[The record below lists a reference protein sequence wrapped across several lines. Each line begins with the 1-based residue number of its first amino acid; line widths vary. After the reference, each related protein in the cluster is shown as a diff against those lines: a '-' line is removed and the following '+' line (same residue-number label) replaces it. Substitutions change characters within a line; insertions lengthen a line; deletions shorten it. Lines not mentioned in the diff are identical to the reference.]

1 MTEILEEF
9 YDEHLDKI
17 KLVISGIAQSSF
29 KEFYTLIYSKRW
41 LQDRKLEQ
49 QLLRYLKQNIKS
61 INKSLSL
68 LGTKHDQIKQAEM
81 KINKSKPFLTTVTR
95 VTDKTELSDEVDKVY
110 PTINIDQI
118 KAEFK
123 RPEANKYPKRENG
136 RNDITYPNIPIT
148 IMNNEKIFY
157 DLPSTARN
165 IHKYI
170 QLGLEGYP
178 YYEHF
183 KPSFKPTLY
192 KKNQAKKFVGPRGTW
207 MFDLMYFSDYN
218 IKRNRKQ
225 AIYLV
230 GININTRYAVI
241 RRVNGKSVND
251 LIPAFE
257 SLLAKELKKKI
268 SLLIFDGEK
277 AISSKE
283 FEKYC
288 KEHNINVRITYP
300 GIHTQTAPIDRLC
313 RTLRDYFT
321 KFYMHRQT
329 GINSVYKF
337 NDKWKNKKQ
346 FTRVIDESIKIRK
359 MFNGE
364 DQYKTA
370 PIPME
375 YRVYEDNSGEYKYIL
390 KNNDNLYDFY
400 DKSKAFT
407 FISDSDELYDVVR
420 YYNDKPHNG
429 LIKLLKDA
437 SSTFKRPLKYD
448 DEDITPTLVNK
459 KPYLESMIIAYC
471 RYYNTDIA
479 EPGDIYNIGDKV
491 RVYDCFTT
499 NRGALNRNNNELLI
513 GNWEIVSKD
522 GEIYG
527 VFNND
532 NNQLLHVSKYMIHK
546 I

>member
-1 MTEILEEF
+1 
-9 YDEHLDKI
+9 
-17 KLVISGIAQSSF
+17 
-29 KEFYTLIYSKRW
+29 
-41 LQDRKLEQ
+41 
-49 QLLRYLKQNIKS
+49 
-61 INKSLSL
+61 
-68 LGTKHDQIKQAEM
+68 
-81 KINKSKPFLTTVTR
+81 
-95 VTDKTELSDEVDKVY
+95 
-110 PTINIDQI
+110 
-118 KAEFK
+118 
-123 RPEANKYPKRENG
+123 
-136 RNDITYPNIPIT
+136 
-148 IMNNEKIFY
+148 
-157 DLPSTARN
+157 
-165 IHKYI
+165 
-170 QLGLEGYP
+170 
-178 YYEHF
+178 
-183 KPSFKPTLY
+183 
-192 KKNQAKKFVGPRGTW
+192 
-207 MFDLMYFSDYN
+207 
-218 IKRNRKQ
+218 
-225 AIYLV
+225 
-230 GININTRYAVI
+230 
-241 RRVNGKSVND
+241 
-251 LIPAFE
+251 
-257 SLLAKELKKKI
+257 
-268 SLLIFDGEK
+268 
-277 AISSKE
+277 
-283 FEKYC
+283 
-288 KEHNINVRITYP
+288 
-300 GIHTQTAPIDRLC
+300 
-313 RTLRDYFT
+313 
-321 KFYMHRQT
+321 
-329 GINSVYKF
+329 
-337 NDKWKNKKQ
+337 
-346 FTRVIDESIKIRK
+346 
-359 MFNGE
+359 
-364 DQYKTA
+364 
-370 PIPME
+370 ME